1 MRTLRCSGYS
11 YVDSPGTPDPLVKVN
26 STVNLKSNRVNLI
39 AQASPIEYLLYL
51 PNVWAIQYKL
61 GPERLTRLGN
71 SNELRLPVSH
81 SLPAFG
87 CNLPFNL
94 YFPVKVDPLDLESQ
108 NQVKNISV
116 VLPSSTF
123 EANRSRVSE
132 LRTNK
137 ERLLLYIYIDNV
149 YCL

>member
-1 MRTLRCSGYS
+1 MYTSLRTLRCSGYS

-71 SNELRLPVSH
+71 SNELRLP
-81 SLPAFG
+81 LAE
-87 CNLPFNL
+87 L
-94 YFPVKVDPLDLESQ
+94 
-108 NQVKNISV
+108 
-116 VLPSSTF
+116 SS
-123 EANRSRVSE
+123 S
-132 LRTNK
+132 NK
-137 ERLLLYIYIDNV
+137 IFLLHYTDTLKQK
-149 YCL
+149 